1 VNHHDFDIRKRV
13 CRKEHELY
21 ENLVDHHFDI
31 KKRVVERNME
41 LYENLVDHHHIAIKK
56 RVVERNMSCM
66 KTWWIII
73 TLLLK
78 KGL

>member
-1 VNHHDFDIRKRV
+1 MWSYINHICNLVNHRDFDIRKRV

-31 KKRVVERNME
+31 R
-41 LYENLVDHHHIAIKK
+41 K

-66 KTWWIII
+66 KTWWII

-78 KGL
+78 KEL